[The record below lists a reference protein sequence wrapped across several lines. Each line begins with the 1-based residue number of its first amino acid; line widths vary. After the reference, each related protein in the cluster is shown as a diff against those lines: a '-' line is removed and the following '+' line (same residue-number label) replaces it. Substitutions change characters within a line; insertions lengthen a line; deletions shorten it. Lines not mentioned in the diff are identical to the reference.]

1 MAINWTSLIG
11 IALWALIPG
20 FVAQKKGRSFAAYFF
35 LSFVITPLVTTI
47 ITLCVSNLNKIT
59 ADESSSAET
68 KSMISQEDKWICKCG
83 SENANSLS
91 YCTICKRTRE
101 EVEGAKE

>member
-1 MAINWTSLIG
+1 MAINWASLIG

-20 FVAQKKGRSFAAYFF
+20 FIAQKKGRSFAAYFF
-35 LSFVITPLVTTI
+35 LCFVITPLVTTI

-68 KSMISQEDKWICKCG
+68 KSMISQEDK
-83 SENANSLS
+83 
-91 YCTICKRTRE
+91 
-101 EVEGAKE
+101 